1 MKEKDWGSGLGEDA
15 RNIIG
20 DIYEGLP
27 VDEPNFKFFYT
38 HQNSLAVFQG
48 TLEISFTFKKIR
60 QTSSQFTKTFIQN
73 PNCFF

>member
-27 VDEPNFKFFYT
+27 VDEPNFKFF
-38 HQNSLAVFQG
+38 
-48 TLEISFTFKKIR
+48 
-60 QTSSQFTKTFIQN
+60 
-73 PNCFF
+73 